1 MINSIKNHTTHN
13 ARRKAYLSF
22 IICNL
27 SLAAASAAVVSSP
40 DGRLLL
46 TTALTDGGRPVYSVT
61 YDGKPILL
69 DSPLGFTSNIGDF
82 SSGLSLVD
90 SKTGKVDKS
99 FDQTKIKKS
108 HVEWQANTLTEEFS
122 AGKNR
127 NMSIE
132 WQVGNNDIAF
142 RYLIPVEGETRSII
156 IDKEASGFRFPDFT
170 TTFLTPQ
177 SNAMVGWKRTKPSY
191 EENYKADAPLS
202 EPSEFGHGFTFPAL
216 FHVGDNG
223 WALLTETGVDG
234 YFCGSRLSDFNNGVF
249 SIAYPM
255 PEENNGN
262 GSASPAI
269 SLPGATPWRTI
280 TVGATLKPIVETTIP
295 WNLVEP
301 LYKAKG
307 EVRPGRGTWSWIIWQ
322 DPSINY
328 DDQIKYIDFAA
339 DMGYENV
346 LVDNWWDTNI
356 GKEGIEKLAK
366 YAQSKGV
373 NLLIWYSSSGW
384 WNDIEQG
391 PINKMSRPI
400 PRKAEMDWLQSIG
413 VKGIKVDF
421 FGGDKQETI
430 RLYEDILSDA
440 NDHGISVIF
449 HGCTLPRGWERMY
462 PNYVGSEAVLA
473 SENLIFSQDFCDM
486 EDFNAT
492 LHPFI
497 RNAAGVMEYGGTVL
511 NKRMNKGNDGGNVRR
526 TTDAFQL
533 ATSILFQNPVQ
544 NFALAPNNL
553 ADAPADAI
561 SFMKAVPT
569 TWDDTVFIDGYPGKY
584 VVLARKSTEGK
595 WYIAAVSA
603 DDNPLKLK
611 LDLPMLE
618 KGQTVKLYSEMP
630 DGLKA
635 TDLKIK
641 NPTAVPVTLTKR
653 DGFVIVAE

>member
-1 MINSIKNHTTHN
+1 MRLRNIVLCVLGGAWLTGG
-13 ARRKAYLSF
+13 
-22 IICNL
+22 
-27 SLAAASAAVVSSP
+27 AATVSSP
-40 DGRLLL
+40 DGRLVL
-46 TTALTDGGRPVYSVT
+46 TTSLSAAGQPLYSVT
-61 YDGKPILL
+61 YDGQPILL
-69 DSPLGFTSNIGDF
+69 DSPLGFVSNIGDF
-82 SSGLSLVD
+82 SKGLTLTGE
-90 SKTGKVDKS
+90 KTGKVEKS
-99 FDQTKIKKS
+99 FDQAKIKKS
-108 HVEWQANTLTEEFS
+108 HIDWSANTLTESYS
-122 AGKNR
+122 AGKKKD
-127 NMSIE
+127 MSIE
-132 WQVGNNDIAF
+132 WQVGDNDIAF
-142 RYLIPVEGETRSII
+142 RYVIPVEGETRSMII
-156 IDKEASGFRFPDFT
+156 EKEASGFRFPDFT

-177 SNAMVGWKRTKPSY
+177 SDAMIGWKRTKPSY

-202 EPSEFGHGFTFPAL
+202 EPSQYGHGFTFPAL

-234 YFCGSRLSDFNNGVF
+234 YFCGSRLGDYKDGVF
-249 SIAYPM
+249 AIEYPM

-262 GSASPAI
+262 GTAAPAI
-269 SLPGATPWRTI
+269 GLPGKTPWRTI
-280 TVGATLKPIVETTIP
+280 TIGKTLKPIVETTIP

-301 LYKAKG
+301 LYASDF
-307 EVRPGRGTWSWIIWQ
+307 EVKPGKGTWSWILWQ
-322 DPSINY
+322 DKSINY
-328 DDQIKYIDFAA
+328 EDQIKYIDFAA
-339 DMGYENV
+339 DMGYQNV

-356 GKEGIEKLAK
+356 GKDGIAKLAK

-400 PRKAEMDWLQSIG
+400 PRKEEMKWLESLGI
-413 VKGIKVDF
+413 KGIKVDF
-421 FGGDKQETI
+421 FGGDKQETM

-449 HGCTLPRGWERMY
+449 HGCTMPRGWERMY

-473 SENLIFSQDFCDM
+473 SENLVFSQDFCDI

-511 NKRMNKGNDGGNVRR
+511 NKRLNRNNDGGTTRR

-553 ADAPADAI
+553 TDAPADAI
-561 SFMKAVPT
+561 SFMKNVPT

-584 VVLARKSTEGK
+584 VVLARKGTNGK
-595 WYIAAVSA
+595 WYIAGVSA
-603 DDNPLKLK
+603 DEKPLKLE
-611 LDLPMLE
+611 LDLPMLT
-618 KGQTVKLYSEMP
+618 KGQEVKLYAE
-630 DGLKA
+630 DGKTPLAAK
-635 TDLKIK
+635 TLKIK
-641 NPTAVPVTLTKR
+641 NPAKVAVTLTKR

>member
-1 MINSIKNHTTHN
+1 MITAI
-13 ARRKAYLSF
+13 
-22 IICNL
+22 
-27 SLAAASAAVVSSP
+27 AATAEAAIVSSP
-40 DGRLLL
+40 DGRMVL
-46 TTALTDGGRPVYSVT
+46 TTSLQDGGKPVYSIT
-61 YDGKPILL
+61 YDGLPILL
-69 DSPLGFTSNIGDF
+69 DSPLGFVSNIGDF
-82 SSGLSLVD
+82 SKGLTPISEH
-90 SKTGKVDKS
+90 TGKTSKS
-99 FDQTKIKKS
+99 FSQEKIKKS
-108 HVEWQANTLTEEFS
+108 KVSWNANTLTEEFS
-122 AGKNR
+122 AGKDLR
-127 NMSIE
+127 MAIE
-132 WQVGNNDIAF
+132 WQVGNNDVAF
-142 RYLIPVEGETRSII
+142 RYVIPVEGERRSMII
-156 IDKEASGFRFPDFT
+156 EKEASGFRFPDYT

-177 SNAMVGWKRTKPSY
+177 SDPMVGWKRTKPSY
-191 EENYKADAPLS
+191 EEVYKADAPLS
-202 EPSEFGHGFTFPAL
+202 EPSQFGHGFTFPAL
-216 FHVGDNG
+216 FHIGDNG

-234 YFCGSRLSDFNNGVF
+234 YFCGSRLGDYNDGVF
-249 SIAYPM
+249 SIEYPM

-262 GSASPAI
+262 GSSSPGI

-280 TVGATLKPIVETTIP
+280 TVGNTLKPIVETTVP
-295 WNLVEP
+295 WALVEP
-301 LYKAKG
+301 LYEAKG

-322 DPSINY
+322 DNSINF
-328 DDQIKYIDFAA
+328 DDQRTYIDFAA

-356 GKEGIEKLAK
+356 GKEGIEELAR
-366 YAQSKGV
+366 YAKDKGV

-391 PINKMSRPI
+391 PINRMSRPI
-400 PRKAEMDWLQSIG
+400 PRKAEMEWLESIG

-473 SENLIFSQDFCDM
+473 SENLVFSQDFCDV

-497 RNAAGVMEYGGTVL
+497 RNAVGVMEYGGTVL
-511 NKRMNKGNDGGNVRR
+511 NKRLNRNNNGGSERK

-553 ADAPADAI
+553 TDAPADAI
-561 SFMKAVPT
+561 AFMKDVPT

-584 VVLARKSTEGK
+584 VVLARKSTSGK

-603 DDNPLKLK
+603 VEDPLKLK
-611 LDLPMLE
+611 LDLPMLT
-618 KGQTVKLYSEMP
+618 KGSVVKLYSETEKE
-630 DGLKA
+630 GLKA

-641 NPTAVPVTLTKR
+641 NPSSVSVTLKKR
-653 DGFVIVAE
+653 DGIVIVAD

>member
-1 MINSIKNHTTHN
+1 MITAI
-13 ARRKAYLSF
+13 
-22 IICNL
+22 
-27 SLAAASAAVVSSP
+27 AATAEAAIVSSP
-40 DGRLLL
+40 DGRMVL
-46 TTALTDGGRPVYSVT
+46 TTSLQDGGKPVYSIT
-61 YDGKPILL
+61 YDGLPILL
-69 DSPLGFTSNIGDF
+69 DSPLGFVSNIGDF
-82 SSGLSLVD
+82 SKGLTPISEH
-90 SKTGKVDKS
+90 TGKTSKS
-99 FDQTKIKKS
+99 FSQEKIKKS
-108 HVEWQANTLTEEFS
+108 KVSWNANTLTEEFS
-122 AGKNR
+122 AGKDLR
-127 NMSIE
+127 MAIE
-132 WQVGNNDIAF
+132 WQVGNNDVAF
-142 RYLIPVEGETRSII
+142 RYVIPVEGERRSMII
-156 IDKEASGFRFPDFT
+156 EKEASGFRFPDFT

-177 SNAMVGWKRTKPSY
+177 SDPMVGWKRTKPSY
-191 EENYKADAPLS
+191 EEVYKADAPLS
-202 EPSEFGHGFTFPAL
+202 ELSQFGHGFTFPAL
-216 FHVGDNG
+216 FHIGDNG

-234 YFCGSRLSDFNNGVF
+234 YFCGSRLGDYNDGVF
-249 SIAYPM
+249 SIEYPM

-262 GSASPAI
+262 GSSSPAI

-280 TVGATLKPIVETTIP
+280 TVGNTLKPIVETTVP
-295 WNLVEP
+295 WALVEP
-301 LYKAKG
+301 LYEAKG

-322 DPSINY
+322 DNSINF
-328 DDQIKYIDFAA
+328 DDQKTYIDFAA

-356 GKEGIEKLAK
+356 GKEGMEELAR
-366 YAQSKGV
+366 YAKDKGV

-391 PINKMSRPI
+391 PINRMSRPI
-400 PRKAEMDWLQSIG
+400 PRKAEMEWLESIG

-473 SENLIFSQDFCDM
+473 SENLVFSQDFCDV

-497 RNAAGVMEYGGTVL
+497 RNAVGVMEYGGTVL
-511 NKRMNKGNDGGNVRR
+511 NKRLNRNNNGGSERK

-553 ADAPADAI
+553 TDAPADAI
-561 SFMKAVPT
+561 AFMKDVPT

-584 VVLARKSTEGK
+584 VVLARKSTSGK

-603 DDNPLKLK
+603 VEEPLKLK
-611 LDLPMLE
+611 LDLPMLT
-618 KGQTVKLYSEMP
+618 KGSVVKLYSETEKE
-630 DGLKA
+630 GLKA

-641 NPTAVPVTLTKR
+641 NPSSVSVTLKKR
-653 DGFVIVAE
+653 DGIVIVAD

>member
-1 MINSIKNHTTHN
+1 MI
-13 ARRKAYLSF
+13 
-22 IICNL
+22 
-27 SLAAASAAVVSSP
+27 LAIAATAEAAIVSSP
-40 DGRLLL
+40 DGRMVL
-46 TTALTDGGRPVYSVT
+46 TTSLQDGGKPVYSIT
-61 YDGKPILL
+61 YDGLPILL
-69 DSPLGFTSNIGDF
+69 DSPLGFVSNIGDF
-82 SSGLSLVD
+82 SKGLTPISEH
-90 SKTGKVDKS
+90 TGKTSKS
-99 FDQTKIKKS
+99 FSQEKIKKS
-108 HVEWQANTLTEEFS
+108 KVSWNANTLTEEFS
-122 AGKNR
+122 AGKDLR
-127 NMSIE
+127 MAIE
-132 WQVGNNDIAF
+132 WQIGNNDVAF
-142 RYLIPVEGETRSII
+142 RYIIPVEGERRSMII
-156 IDKEASGFRFPDFT
+156 EKEASGFRFPDFT

-177 SNAMVGWKRTKPSY
+177 SDPMVGWKRTKPSY
-191 EENYKADAPLS
+191 EEVYKADAPLS
-202 EPSEFGHGFTFPAL
+202 EPSQFGHGFTFPAL
-216 FHVGDNG
+216 FHIGDNG

-234 YFCGSRLSDFNNGVF
+234 YFCGSRLGDYNDGVF
-249 SIAYPM
+249 SIEYPM

-262 GSASPAI
+262 GSSSPAI

-280 TVGATLKPIVETTIP
+280 TVGNTLKPIVETTVP
-295 WNLVEP
+295 WALVEP
-301 LYKAKG
+301 LYEAKG

-322 DPSINY
+322 DNSINF
-328 DDQIKYIDFAA
+328 DDQKTYIDFAA

-356 GKEGIEKLAK
+356 GKEGMEELAR
-366 YAQSKGV
+366 YAKDKGV

-391 PINKMSRPI
+391 PINRMSRPI
-400 PRKAEMDWLQSIG
+400 PRKAEMEWLESIG

-473 SENLIFSQDFCDM
+473 SENLVFSQDFCDV

-497 RNAAGVMEYGGTVL
+497 RNAVGVMEYGGTVL
-511 NKRMNKGNDGGNVRR
+511 NKRLNRNNNGGSERK

-553 ADAPADAI
+553 TDAPADAI
-561 SFMKAVPT
+561 AFMKDVPT

-584 VVLARKSTEGK
+584 VVLARKSTSGK

-603 DDNPLKLK
+603 VEEPLKLK
-611 LDLPMLE
+611 LDLPMLT
-618 KGQTVKLYSEMP
+618 KGSVVKLYSETEKE
-630 DGLKA
+630 GLKA

-641 NPTAVPVTLTKR
+641 NPSSVSVTLKKR
-653 DGFVIVAE
+653 DGIVIVAD

>member
-1 MINSIKNHTTHN
+1 MITAI
-13 ARRKAYLSF
+13 
-22 IICNL
+22 
-27 SLAAASAAVVSSP
+27 AATAEAAIVSSP
-40 DGRLLL
+40 DGRMVL
-46 TTALTDGGRPVYSVT
+46 TTSLQDGGKPVYSIT
-61 YDGKPILL
+61 YDGLPILL
-69 DSPLGFTSNIGDF
+69 DSPLGFVSNIGDF
-82 SSGLSLVD
+82 SKGLTPISEH
-90 SKTGKVDKS
+90 TGKTSKS
-99 FDQTKIKKS
+99 FSQEKIKKS
-108 HVEWQANTLTEEFS
+108 KVSWNANTLTEEFS
-122 AGKNR
+122 AGKDLR
-127 NMSIE
+127 MAIE
-132 WQVGNNDIAF
+132 WQVGNNDVAF
-142 RYLIPVEGETRSII
+142 RYVIPVEGERRSMII
-156 IDKEASGFRFPDFT
+156 EKEASGFRFPDFT

-177 SNAMVGWKRTKPSY
+177 SDPMVGWKRTKPSY
-191 EENYKADAPLS
+191 EEVYKADAPLS
-202 EPSEFGHGFTFPAL
+202 EPSQFGHGFTFPAL
-216 FHVGDNG
+216 FHIGDNG

-234 YFCGSRLSDFNNGVF
+234 YFCGSRLGDYNDGVF
-249 SIAYPM
+249 SIEYPM

-262 GSASPAI
+262 GSSSPAI

-280 TVGATLKPIVETTIP
+280 TVGNTLKPIVETTVP
-295 WNLVEP
+295 WALVEP
-301 LYKAKG
+301 LYEAKG

-322 DPSINY
+322 DNSINF
-328 DDQIKYIDFAA
+328 DDQKTYIDFAA

-356 GKEGIEKLAK
+356 GKEGMEELAR
-366 YAQSKGV
+366 YAKDKGV

-391 PINKMSRPI
+391 PINRMSRPI
-400 PRKAEMDWLQSIG
+400 PRKAEMEWLESIG

-473 SENLIFSQDFCDM
+473 SENLVFSQDFCDV

-497 RNAAGVMEYGGTVL
+497 RNAVGVMEYGGTVL
-511 NKRMNKGNDGGNVRR
+511 NKRLNRNNNGGSERK

-553 ADAPADAI
+553 TDAPADAI
-561 SFMKAVPT
+561 AFMKDVPT

-584 VVLARKSTEGK
+584 VVLARKSTSGK

-603 DDNPLKLK
+603 VEEPLKLK
-611 LDLPMLE
+611 LDLPMLT
-618 KGQTVKLYSEMP
+618 KGSVVKLYSETEKE
-630 DGLKA
+630 GLKA

-641 NPTAVPVTLTKR
+641 NPSSVSVTLKKR
-653 DGFVIVAE
+653 DGIVIVAD